1 MDDTEQTVQPAQPV
15 QPAAQ
20 PIPSVQQPQ
29 SNILSQTGIQPLPSV
44 QPQSNITIH
53 PDNTAP
59 EKPSFLSA
67 NKGLIMAAAA
77 VILVVGIGLSAIF
90 GFSSSNQY
98 QGMIKKVKEETEV
111 LKSQNR

>member
-1 MDDTEQTVQPAQPV
+1 MDNTQ
-15 QPAAQ
+15 
-20 PIPSVQQPQ
+20 
-29 SNILSQTGIQPLPSV
+29 QPLPSV

-53 PDNTAP
+53 PDSVSEN
-59 EKPSFLSA
+59 KPSFLSA
-67 NKGLIMAAAA
+67 NKGLLIAIA
-77 VILVVGIGLSAIF
+77 VVIVVIGIGVSAIF

>member
-1 MDDTEQTVQPAQPV
+1 MDNTQQTQQVPPA
-15 QPAAQ
+15 
-20 PIPSVQQPQ
+20 VQQPQ
-29 SNILSQTGIQPLPSV
+29 PIQPVQQPQPNILSQTGIQPLPSA

-53 PDNTAP
+53 PDNIAP

-67 NKGLIMAAAA
+67 NKGLIIAMAV

-90 GFSSSNQY
+90 GFSSSSQY